1 MKLSIIADEISKD
14 PHAAVHIGTKQLDI
28 HQYEL
33 RFIMNC
39 RVPDI
44 TSEQA
49 EELLWI
55 KERYDI
61 SYSAI
66 AAGLFKCLPD
76 QAALDKQME
85 RMERAIKLAKKL
97 GAKTVTGFALHDVER
112 YRTEE
117 FKEIIVPYLQET
129 CRQAAA
135 EGLTFAVETEYMTG
149 CETAKDARELVGRV
163 GQHLK
168 VNWDPANCW
177 VAGEHPLEGYVQ
189 VKGLIAN
196 MHVKDADTRDWRS
209 RNPFVGFGEGLVPW
223 PRLLPI
229 LYRDQTVER
238 LTVETHIQPH
248 ITKTEK
254 GVARLRSIL
263 NELYRMPVA

>member
-1 MKLSIIADEISKD
+1 MKLSIIADEISQD
-14 PHAAVHIGTKQLDI
+14 PHAAVHIGTKLLDI

-33 RFIMNC
+33 RFIQNC

-85 RMERAIKLAKKL
+85 RMEQAIKLAKKL
-97 GAKTVTGFALHDVER
+97 GAKTVTGFALHDAQR
-112 YRTEE
+112 HRTEE

-129 CRQAAA
+129 CRRAAA

-149 CETAKDARELVGRV
+149 CETAGDARELVGRV
-163 GQHLK
+163 GLNLK

-177 VAGEHPLEGYVQ
+177 VSGEHPLEGYEQ

-196 MHVKDADTRDWRS
+196 MHVKDADTHDWRS
-209 RNPFVGFGEGLVPW
+209 RNPFVGFGDGQVPW
-223 PRLLPI
+223 PQLLPV
-229 LYRDQTVER
+229 LYRDQAVER
-238 LTVETHIQPH
+238 LTVETHIQPY
-248 ITKTEK
+248 ITKSEK

-263 NELYRMPVA
+263 NELYRIPVA